1 MKNVIRTLAKSV
13 LSPLGVTVA
22 ASAADGGIHK
32 KILGWETTTLIISN
46 DEMEDII
53 KIFKS
58 SEDSDLLLK
67 GVTKTKELKGGFYS
81 MLLVTLGASFLTN
94 MLANKEINRAREG
107 FNWF

>member
-1 MKNVIRTLAKSV
+1 
-13 LSPLGVTVA
+13 
-22 ASAADGGIHK
+22 
-32 KILGWETTTLIISN
+32 
-46 DEMEDII
+46 MEDII

-94 MLANKEINRAREG
+94 MLANKGINRAREG
-107 FNWF
+107 FN

>member
-1 MKNVIRTLAKSV
+1 
-13 LSPLGVTVA
+13 
-22 ASAADGGIHK
+22 
-32 KILGWETTTLIISN
+32 
-46 DEMEDII
+46 MEDII

-67 GVTKTKELKGGFYS
+67 AVTKTKGGLKGGFYI